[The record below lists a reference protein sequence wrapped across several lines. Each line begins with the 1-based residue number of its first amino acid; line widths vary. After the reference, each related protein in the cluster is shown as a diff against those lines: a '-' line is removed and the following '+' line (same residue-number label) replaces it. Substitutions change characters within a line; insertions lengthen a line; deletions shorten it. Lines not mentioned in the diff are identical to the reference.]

1 MLHNTVGLKVNGT
14 VVATGDNYYG
24 QCNVSGW
31 NLN

>member
-14 VVATGDNYYG
+14 VVATGANYYG

-31 NLN
+31 DLN